1 MKKILPILVA
11 LLVISGCTSTSKKS
25 KRSSSNDE
33 VTSENVS
40 SIQTE
45 TSITDQSS
53 NNPTSV
59 VTSISNVSPTTG
71 TSYFPTTAS
80 KTSSLSSITT
90 STSTSQS
97 GTLPNNYVIFDPP
110 TNTPIEITTST
121 STEDWWN
128 NDLRYDFPTDD
139 WAHIYGENLTTPK
152 FYANEAGGLKM
163 DQKFKGFRTPRF
175 HHTGAKLEIRLGIS
189 QVNTAGGTPDKNV
202 PTAYL
207 FFYDASGNYISNLT
221 KTVERETITL
231 KTTEV
236 QIYVTGSN
244 IENVSYFEFRL
255 NALTFKGSQN
265 YNFGIGSVGVH
276 SWTYA

>member
-11 LLVISGCTSTSKKS
+11 LLVISGCTSTNKKS

-40 SIQTE
+40 SIHPE
-45 TSITDQSS
+45 TSITNQSS

-80 KTSSLSSITT
+80 KTSSSSITT

-97 GTLPNNYVIFDPP
+97 WTLPNNYIIFDPP
-110 TNTPIEITTST
+110 TNTPIEIATST
-121 STEDWWN
+121 STADWWN

-152 FYANEAGGLKM
+152 FYDNEAGGLRM

-189 QVNTAGGTPDKNV
+189 QVNTAGGETDKKV

-221 KTVERETITL
+221 KTVEQETITL